1 MAETVNMFEKASR
14 LKLRFQSA
22 NGRVST
28 EDLWDLPLSQ
38 LDVMAKG
45 LRRELRET
53 EDSFIEDKKSDAQI
67 ELRFEIIKY
76 VIEQKLAERDAKL
89 QAKERAQ
96 RRQVLQ
102 EALEKKQIAA
112 LDGMSVADIKKEL
125 AALDA

>member
-125 AALDA
+125 ASLSE